1 MNDSQKQKLLYVE
14 VAGVI
19 HCRIILNKYCNI
31 ERALK
36 LHQYII
42 IYTRFTHSPL
52 MNTSHVLKHDGGKYV
67 ILSVKEKFVCILEC
81 SRHDALILGESRV
94 MAELE
99 QHAFAADGTPL
110 CIYGDSA

>member
-42 IYTRFTHSPL
+42 IYTRLTHSP
-52 MNTSHVLKHDGGKYV
+52 YV
-67 ILSVKEKFVCILEC
+67 ILSVKKNLFV
-81 SRHDALILGESRV
+81 
-94 MAELE
+94 
-99 QHAFAADGTPL
+99 F
-110 CIYGDSA
+110 

>member
-19 HCRIILNKYCNI
+19 
-31 ERALK
+31 
-36 LHQYII
+36 
-42 IYTRFTHSPL
+42 
-52 MNTSHVLKHDGGKYV
+52 
-67 ILSVKEKFVCILEC
+67 
-81 SRHDALILGESRV
+81 RHDVKPNACCSSSAITRDSPRMKVLGESRV

-110 CIYGDSA
+110 CIYGDSAYQLRIHIQTPFCTQPLTDEMRDYDRSTSAV